1 MSLRKDVFQAK
12 VLQRLYPAAPKAEE
26 VLDSTAHSPEPASA
40 PRRVKEKPNKE
51 TGSVGVSDLVGKKVY
66 TVLPP
71 PEDYRLTSGGE
82 NPEPISAADGTAVDL
97 SGSEDSEL
105 TEDEGHVRK
114 RRRRRRKRK
123 ADNGGA
129 GRTSTP
135 PQEGAQGQ
143 AEEAEGKNG
152 QKLEVFESQKER
164 ISKSKKRK
172 MKKKRQRE
180 KLRSL
185 GLAPQSRPLEFTYRQ
200 NEGEEEEEENDEGN
214 NQKVEEVLDFL
225 RTTWDIFL
233 SDRSCTAGRPSL
245 SLSTAESLFA
255 CLSEGTAPPAA
266 VSGLCILRALLC
278 QRDVERLNKAL
289 QEFSHT
295 STLTTDEAVLVCTL
309 FHYWITEVLP
319 MQTEKKT

>member
-1 MSLRKDVFQAK
+1 MSFRKDVFQAK
-12 VLQRLYPAAPKAEE
+12 VLQRLYPAGPKAEE
-26 VLDSTAHSPEPASA
+26 VLDSTDHSPAPASA
-40 PRRVKEKPNKE
+40 PRRVKERPNKE

-71 PEDYRLTSGGE
+71 PEDYSGGG
-82 NPEPISAADGTAVDL
+82 NPEPISAADRTAVDL
-97 SGSEDSEL
+97 SGSEDNEV

-114 RRRRRRKRK
+114 RRRRRRKRE
-123 ADNGGA
+123 ADDAGA

-152 QKLEVFESQKER
+152 QMLEVFESQKER

-172 MKKKRQRE
+172 LKKKRQRE

-200 NEGEEEEEENDEGN
+200 NKGEEEEEENDEGN
-214 NQKVEEVLDFL
+214 SRKVGEVLDFL
-225 RTTWDIFL
+225 RTTWDIYL

-245 SLSTAESLFA
+245 SLSTAESLFT

-266 VSGLCILRALLC
+266 VSSLCIMRALLC
-278 QRDVERLNKAL
+278 QRDVEQLNKAL

-295 STLTTDEAVLVCTL
+295 ATLTTDETDLVCTL

>member
-12 VLQRLYPAAPKAEE
+12 VLQRLYPAAPKAKEM
-26 VLDSTAHSPEPASA
+26 LDSAVHRPKPASA
-40 PRRVKEKPNKE
+40 PRRVKVKPNKE
-51 TGSVGVSDLVGKKVY
+51 TGSAGVSDLVGKKVY

-71 PEDYRLTSGGE
+71 PEDYRLTGGDE
-82 NPEPISAADGTAVDL
+82 NPEPISAADGTAVNL
-97 SGSEDSEL
+97 SGSEDSDV

-123 ADNGGA
+123 ADDAGA
-129 GRTSTP
+129 GRIFTP
-135 PQEGAQGQ
+135 PQEGAQRQ
-143 AEEAEGKNG
+143 AEEAEGENG
-152 QKLEVFESQKER
+152 QKLEVLEGQKEQ

-172 MKKKRQRE
+172 LKKKRQKE

-200 NEGEEEEEENDEGN
+200 NKGEEEEEENDEEN
-214 NQKVEEVLDFL
+214 SQKVEEILDFL
-225 RTTWDIFL
+225 RTTWDIYL

-245 SLSTAESLFA
+245 SLSTAESLFT

-266 VSGLCILRALLC
+266 VSGLCTLRALLG
-278 QRDVERLNKAL
+278 QRDVERLNTAL

-295 STLTTDEAVLVCTL
+295 STLTTDETVLVCTL
-309 FHYWITEVLP
+309 FQYWVTEVLP